1 MAMKHQYTLNQV
13 LWLAAM
19 GCALVCSERVEAG
32 AISGSNSQ
40 PANFSCDNRK
50 AIADK
55 SFSSWCTSV
64 NANIIKSKC
73 VVVIHLNSP
82 VENCGWQSC
91 GHLSF
96 VNERPKLLQN
106 NVVEYGISTPS
117 GVQTP
122 PFTWELSNGTVMPK
136 APFPRHYLSVE
147 QFVGERSKC
156 ATLTPAIIAAD
167 AKTGGVL
174 AKICNV
180 SKDVLDLNPYYFC
193 MKKEKVVPAE

>member
-1 MAMKHQYTLNQV
+1 MNHKFKLKNFFWLSAMSIV
-13 LWLAAM
+13 
-19 GCALVCSERVEAG
+19 LVCSERADAG

-40 PANFSCDNRK
+40 AANFNCDSRK
-50 AIADK
+50 AIVDK
-55 SFSSWCTSV
+55 GFSSWCTSV
-64 NANIIKSKC
+64 NAKIIKNKC

-82 VENCGWQSC
+82 VENCGWQGC

-96 VNERPKLLQN
+96 VNERPKLIQN

-117 GVQTP
+117 GVTAP
-122 PFTWELSNGTVMPK
+122 PFTWEPNNGTVMPK
-136 APFPRHYLSVE
+136 APFPRHYLSVD

-156 ATLTPAIIAAD
+156 ATLTPAILAAD
-167 AKTGGVL
+167 AKSGGVL
-174 AKICNV
+174 AKLCNV